1 LAWSVGWFPGA
12 ADTRSPI
19 PMHDR
24 VLLEIEE
31 VEAAR
36 LSPSEQ
42 FLRDMRVVR
51 EDNAVRRQ
59 QWTYGFKLAPLVFS
73 GVIRVVKKDVNRF
86 VQLIEQSD

>member
-1 LAWSVGWFPGA
+1 
-12 ADTRSPI
+12 
-19 PMHDR
+19 MHDR

-36 LSPSEQ
+36 LSPAEQ

-59 QWTYGFKLAPLVFS
+59 QWTYGFELAPFVFS